1 MCWGRASH
9 SSEDMETSIMVDV
22 LRRAGADV
30 TVASV
35 EAQLTVRR
43 ATPQAACW
51 GGALI
56 GADATRLRVL
66 SARSA

>member
-1 MCWGRASH
+1 MLGASH

-35 EAQLTVRR
+35 EAELTVRYTCAPR
-43 ATPQAACW
+43 RNV
-51 GGALI
+51 GGVLS
-56 GADATRLRVL
+56 GADATRLSTL